1 MKKLRDL
8 SKQKD
13 YLLFLA
19 SLSRFLTLILT
30 LYLLL
35 NNIFILVLL
44 LQSMAK
50 GLDDV
55 IQLTS
60 LLQTLFPC

>member
-8 SKQKD
+8 IKQKD